1 MKIIST
7 NRKARHNYD
16 IIQTYEAGIELKG
29 NEVKSLRNKN
39 CSIEN
44 SFARIENQE
53 VILYDMHIPE
63 YDKSSYF
70 KTDPKRPRKLLLHKK
85 EIEKLYGYLTRKGFT
100 IIPLKVY
107 FNDRGLVKLEIA
119 LAKGRLLYDKRRKI
133 KEDIAKREIEREM
146 KKVYKKY

>member
-146 KKVYKKY
+146 KKIYKKY

>member
-16 IIQTYEAGIELKG
+16 IIQTYEVGIELKG

-133 KEDIAKREIEREM
+133 KEDIAKMEIEREM

>member
-16 IIQTYEAGIELKG
+16 IIQTYEVGIELKG